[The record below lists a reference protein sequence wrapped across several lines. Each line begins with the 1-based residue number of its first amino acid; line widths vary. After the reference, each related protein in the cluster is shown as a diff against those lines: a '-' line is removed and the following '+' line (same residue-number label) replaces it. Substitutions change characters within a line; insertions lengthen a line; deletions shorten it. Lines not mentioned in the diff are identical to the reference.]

1 MKKAIVIGSGF
12 GGLAIACRLRAM
24 QYDVKVLEK
33 QPNLG
38 GRARTLN
45 HNGFEYDAGPT
56 VITAPYLIN
65 ELFSLHQED
74 SRDYFNLL
82 KVEPFYRFLFNDGS
96 YFDYGSSLK
105 RMLTEMKTKYSKED
119 ATGYLKLL
127 KHSKRIFNTA
137 YLKLSD
143 YPFETLNSMLPYIPE
158 LMKIKFYKS
167 VHSSVKSYLNNP
179 HLIQAMSMHPLLV
192 GGNPYTTTS
201 IYLLI
206 QYLEWKWGV
215 YYAEGG
221 TRSIVNGFEKL
232 FKKLNIEYETNCEV
246 IGIENK
252 NNKIHSVVTN
262 NGVYQTDLVVSNTDP
277 SYFYPEI
284 LKIKPKKIF
293 NKPAILKHSM
303 GLFVLYF
310 STKKHYDGVKHH
322 TIIFNKRHKD
332 LLEDIFDKKVFIDDP
347 SLYLHRPAATDKK
360 NIQNNS
366 DSFYVLAPVANN
378 ESTIDWD
385 IKGKEFSSHII
396 QILSEKILPNLKN
409 EIIDKF
415 FITPNYFES
424 DLNSFKGSGFGIQ
437 PIFRQS
443 AYFRYSNKSKELNNL
458 YFVGAGSH
466 PGAGVPGVISSA
478 KVTEKLIL
486 KYNG

>member
-1 MKKAIVIGSGF
+1 MAKKITVIGSGF
-12 GGLAIACRLRAM
+12 GGLAAALRLKAKGH
-24 QYDVKVLEK
+24 KVTLVEK
-33 QPNLG
+33 HPDLG
-38 GRARTLN
+38 GRARV
-45 HNGFEYDAGPT
+45 FKKDQFIYDGGPT

-105 RMLTEMKTKYSKED
+105 RMLTEMKAKYSKED

-221 TRSIVNGFEKL
+221 TRSIVKGFEKL
-232 FKKLNIEYETNCEV
+232 FKK
-246 IGIENK
+246 
-252 NNKIHSVVTN
+252 
-262 NGVYQTDLVVSNTDP
+262 
-277 SYFYPEI
+277 
-284 LKIKPKKIF
+284 
-293 NKPAILKHSM
+293 
-303 GLFVLYF
+303 
-310 STKKHYDGVKHH
+310 
-322 TIIFNKRHKD
+322 
-332 LLEDIFDKKVFIDDP
+332 
-347 SLYLHRPAATDKK
+347 
-360 NIQNNS
+360 
-366 DSFYVLAPVANN
+366 
-378 ESTIDWD
+378 
-385 IKGKEFSSHII
+385 
-396 QILSEKILPNLKN
+396 
-409 EIIDKF
+409 
-415 FITPNYFES
+415 
-424 DLNSFKGSGFGIQ
+424 
-437 PIFRQS
+437 
-443 AYFRYSNKSKELNNL
+443 
-458 YFVGAGSH
+458 
-466 PGAGVPGVISSA
+466 
-478 KVTEKLIL
+478 
-486 KYNG
+486 

>member
-1 MKKAIVIGSGF
+1 
-12 GGLAIACRLRAM
+12 
-24 QYDVKVLEK
+24 
-33 QPNLG
+33 
-38 GRARTLN
+38 
-45 HNGFEYDAGPT
+45 
-56 VITAPYLIN
+56 
-65 ELFSLHQED
+65 
-74 SRDYFNLL
+74 
-82 KVEPFYRFLFNDGS
+82 
-96 YFDYGSSLK
+96 
-105 RMLTEMKTKYSKED
+105 
-119 ATGYLKLL
+119 
-127 KHSKRIFNTA
+127 
-137 YLKLSD
+137 
-143 YPFETLNSMLPYIPE
+143 MLPYIPE

-167 VHSSVKSYLNNP
+167 VHSSVKSYLNSP

-262 NGVYQTDLVVSNTDP
+262 NGVYQTNLVVSNTDP

-310 STKKHYDGVKHH
+310 STKKHYDDVKHH

-366 DSFYVLAPVANN
+366 D
-378 ESTIDWD
+378 
-385 IKGKEFSSHII
+385 
-396 QILSEKILPNLKN
+396 
-409 EIIDKF
+409 
-415 FITPNYFES
+415 
-424 DLNSFKGSGFGIQ
+424 
-437 PIFRQS
+437 
-443 AYFRYSNKSKELNNL
+443 
-458 YFVGAGSH
+458 
-466 PGAGVPGVISSA
+466 
-478 KVTEKLIL
+478 
-486 KYNG
+486 